1 MLSYDPGMS
10 LQLRPDFP
18 CSGASSG
25 GRAVLARSA
34 QGTADASREVGTV
47 DEISDSVLIVT
58 PASPQAELFIDYVS
72 ERTGYQ
78 IQGMEP
84 GTPEIG
90 DSLGD
95 FNLVLFDAYHLQD
108 SDIKAVQQA
117 VADGRKTVF
126 AAFNVPDEDEALRLM
141 DLLDLHGVFYNS
153 DRLDLLS
160 KGVRC
165 LLEGDFW
172 MSRHLMARLVR
183 LYRQQRANTYRPAA
197 GLTQREI
204 ELLALLGSG
213 ATNHAIAEQLF
224 ISEHTVKSHLYNIFR
239 KIGVRNRT
247 QAINWARDHLGAPP
261 PEVMLRRRTGMPAP

>member
-1 MLSYDPGMS
+1 M
-10 LQLRPDFP
+10 
-18 CSGASSG
+18 
-25 GRAVLARSA
+25 
-34 QGTADASREVGTV
+34 

-72 ERTGYQ
+72 ERTGHR
-78 IQGMEP
+78 IQGAEP
-84 GTPEIG
+84 GAPEISE
-90 DSLGD
+90 SLGD
-95 FNLVLFDAYHLQD
+95 FNLALFDAYHLHD
-108 SDIKAVQQA
+108 RDIEAVQQA

-160 KGVRC
+160 KGIGC

-172 MSRHLMARLVR
+172 MSRHLMSRLVR

-213 ATNHAIAEQLF
+213 ATNQAIAEQLF

-247 QAINWARDHLGAPP
+247 QAINWARDHLGTPP
-261 PEVMLRRRTGMPAP
+261 PEVMLRRRAHQPAS